1 MPVVDNAIYIDG
13 RREVQPG
20 SMDRTFSEL
29 RACPGDGHSFCWIG
43 LLHPDPDEI
52 HAVAQEFNLHRLA
65 VEDTITAHQR
75 PKLERYD
82 DILFVV
88 LRPVRYVDSAEAIEI
103 GELHLFLG
111 PDFVITVR
119 HAEEPDLRPV
129 RHRLEQDPNLLRSGP
144 FAVLYAVFDKVVDD
158 YGPVLDGL
166 QTDID
171 EIEVQVFDGDP
182 TASRRIYHLTRE
194 VITFQ
199 RAVEPLPALCSELRE
214 HLKAQAGESDLE
226 LRRALRDVADHSTRA
241 VERAQSFRELLVDVM
256 AVNAALVAQRQ
267 SAELTALTEAS
278 YGQSGQVKRISSWAA
293 ILFAPSLIATI
304 YGMNFTHMPQL
315 HWTLGYPLALLVMLL
330 LAFGLYVLFKKSGW
344 I

>member
-1 MPVVDNAIYIDG
+1 MSWASTIRISSCPMSSAPWQSDGRIVRWPRSDPPPGTCLIVGSRVMPVVDNAIYIDG
-13 RREVQPG
+13 RREVQPD

-52 HAVAQEFNLHRLA
+52 HAVAEEFNLHKLA

-129 RHRLEQDPNLLRSGP
+129 
-144 FAVLYAVFDKVVDD
+144 
-158 YGPVLDGL
+158 
-166 QTDID
+166 
-171 EIEVQVFDGDP
+171 
-182 TASRRIYHLTRE
+182 
-194 VITFQ
+194 
-199 RAVEPLPALCSELRE
+199 
-214 HLKAQAGESDLE
+214 
-226 LRRALRDVADHSTRA
+226 
-241 VERAQSFRELLVDVM
+241 
-256 AVNAALVAQRQ
+256 
-267 SAELTALTEAS
+267 
-278 YGQSGQVKRISSWAA
+278 
-293 ILFAPSLIATI
+293 
-304 YGMNFTHMPQL
+304 
-315 HWTLGYPLALLVMLL
+315 
-330 LAFGLYVLFKKSGW
+330 
-344 I
+344 